1 MEALMQDATGFTITQ
16 QDDGYFLVEAS
27 WFPKVL
33 KGIDIEDYESLQ
45 YMQRVLEK
53 SGIFDALREKGI
65 QEGDIVSLYDIE
77 FEYIP

>member
-1 MEALMQDATGFTITQ
+1 MRIIIEEHKYAAADVKG
-16 QDDGYFLVEAS
+16 
-27 WFPKVL
+27 VL
-33 KGIDIEDYESLQ
+33 KGIDVTDYEALQ

-53 SGIFDALREKGI
+53 SGVFDALREKGI